1 MIKKIILLCGVLL
14 VGTTQAAVINR
25 EEIALNN
32 VINSLVNEDYEVFK
46 NDGKSAL
53 FYNIPEKHRDIDIV
67 RDYEN
72 NEIYANKKYLGKN
85 IRVTG
90 RALEIRSGLDGLGII
105 ELSNRARGSGVQ
117 LKVGADSEYVLGLSR
132 GDLVDMICVGDKYLM
147 NTATFKNCT
156 STIDTVKQIYQY
168 TSNLPKFRATAYVI
182 LKTYDQQLMPV
193 CVSGEDECLKKLKS
207 IMDADNSKFTNETLQ
222 YLNTHKSELEDK
234 FGKIFN

>member
-1 MIKKIILLCGVLL
+1 MIRKIILLCGILL
-14 VGTTQAAVINR
+14 AGTSQAAVINK

-32 VINSLVNEDYEVFK
+32 VINSLINEDYEVFK
-46 NDGKSAL
+46 NGGKTAL
-53 FYNIPEKHRDIDIV
+53 SYDVPEKHRDIDIV

-105 ELSNRARGSGVQ
+105 ELSNRTRGSGVQ

-147 NTATFKNCT
+147 NTPILKNCT
-156 STIDTVKQIYQY
+156 PTIDTVKQVYQY
-168 TSNLPKFRATAYVI
+168 TSNQPKFRATAYVI
-182 LKTYDQQLMPV
+182 LKIYDQQLMPA

-222 YLNTHKSELEDK
+222 YINSHKSELEDK
-234 FGKIFN
+234 FGKIFD

>member
-14 VGTTQAAVINR
+14 VGTSQSAVINR

-32 VINSLVNEDYEVFK
+32 VINSLINEDYEVFK

-156 STIDTVKQIYQY
+156 PTIDTVKQIYQY